1 LALKAS
7 IAPRNFGDTNAFA
20 RVADSSALTRLSRS
34 CSASSKQRPP
44 ASQSAGCA
52 PAGGGEG
59 LARGWR
65 RRGRRR
71 RGRRRWRGWRGRRG
85 RRWRGWRGPARASGR
100 DPLLNE
106 AGGARHK
113 LMRLDHLWCGA
124 GTRGRLGCRER
135 ALRRRTEVAQVGR
148 QRQKARGV
156 RVVALVAR
164 VARVARVASR
174 RKAPAGARRMQGGV
188 RRERVCAEVL
198 RGGGLRRHAHEL
210 LPPPRDGEERSR
222 NCLGEVSE
230 LSRRGLGTV

>member
-1 LALKAS
+1 MALKAS

-164 VARVARVASR
+164 VALVALVARVARVARVAESSGGG
-174 RKAPAGARRMQGGV
+174 APHARGCKE
-188 RRERVCAEVL
+188 RE
-198 RGGGLRRHAHEL
+198 GLRRGATRRWAAAPRARA
-210 LPPPRDGEERSR
+210 PPPSKRWR
-222 NCLGEVSE
+222 GEVSE